1 MMILRSS
8 VYSFISFFN
17 TLCLSPLNRE
27 VVILYYEDVLAS
39 SKFVGEVIISKIIT
53 RMSQSHGDKPW

>member
-1 MMILRSS
+1 M
-8 VYSFISFFN
+8 
-17 TLCLSPLNRE
+17 CLSPLNRE

-53 RMSQSHGDKPW
+53 RMSQSHGDKPWWYKVKQGKYYPYL